1 VAAGTHDQI
10 SHADVNV
17 TNADCRVCH
26 TQVGPSATAGVQG
39 KEWAQA
45 KFHASFGAANPL
57 VMNGSTGRCSNC
69 HLNVKPGAGFAA
81 YDHTSLTNAAG
92 STDCSACHSW
102 PGTGTASA
110 PNWLGAAGGQ
120 PQYINV
126 GGFTILQPPA
136 STATTQRGISN
147 LPHPTV
153 GSGTSCTTC
162 HATAA
167 GGKNA
172 MGYDHASTLINGNCS
187 SCHEAG
193 SNLVGTAWNNST
205 TQAAGAGDT
214 RPFTLTSVLAKRGGS
229 TLTVTYKNHFY
240 PVDCYQCHNAPT
252 GIVKTQTGTGYTSA
266 WTFPHTTSRMTNPS
280 TCVMCHTNGVPN

>member
-1 VAAGTHDQI
+1 
-10 SHADVNV
+10 
-17 TNADCRVCH
+17 
-26 TQVGPSATAGVQG
+26 
-39 KEWAQA
+39 
-45 KFHASFGAANPL
+45 
-57 VMNGSTGRCSNC
+57 MNGSTGRCSNC
-69 HLNVKPGAGFAA
+69 HLNVKPGAGFAG

-92 STDCSACHSW
+92 STDCSSCHSW
-102 PGTGTASA
+102 PGTGTPSA

-120 PQYINV
+120 PQYLNV
-126 GGFTILQPPA
+126 GGFLVSQPPA
-136 STATTQRGISN
+136 STATTQLGISN

-153 GSGTSCTTC
+153 GSTACTTC

-172 MGYDHASTLINGNCS
+172 KGYDHASTLINGNCG

-214 RPFTLTSVLAKRGGS
+214 RPYTLTSVVATRGGS
-229 TLTVTYKNHFY
+229 KLTVTYKNHFY
-240 PVDCYQCHNAPT
+240 PVDCNQCHNAPA
-252 GIVKTQTGTGYTSA
+252 GIVGTQTGTAYTSA
-266 WTFPHTTSRMTNPS
+266 WTFPHTNSKMTNPS